1 MLENA
6 LRFSH
11 SLLKKSISQGDT
23 VIDATV
29 GNGEDTV
36 LLAKLVGPLGK
47 VYGFDIQEQAIET
60 TKEKLLYTG
69 LLPQVE
75 LFQQGHETV
84 EEVIDESTSIGG
96 AVFNLG
102 YLPKSDKSII
112 TKSDTTLLA
121 LSSILSKLRIG
132 SLIVIVVYYGHDGG
146 QEEKNAVLDFVSHL
160 SQKEY
165 AVLQYGFV
173 NQKNQ
178 PPFVLAIEKLKNK
191 KS

>member
-11 SLLKKSISQGDT
+11 TLFKNTISQGDI

-84 EEVIDESTSIGG
+84 GEILEENTLIAG
-96 AVFNLG
+96 AIFNLG

-112 TKSDTTLLA
+112 TKSNTTLKA
-121 LSSILSKLRIG
+121 ISILLPKLRVG
-132 SLIVIVVYYGHDGG
+132 ALLVVVVYYGHEGG
-146 QEEKNAVLDFVSHL
+146 QEEKDAVLEFVAQL
-160 SQKEY
+160 PQQKY
-165 AVLQYGFV
+165 AVLKYGFI
-173 NQKNQ
+173 NQKNS
-178 PPFVLAIEKLKNK
+178 PPFVIAIEKMK
-191 KS
+191 